1 MNLNFFKT
9 EIHEQQIH
17 LKHST
22 TRPFPRATQPFP
34 THLPQGKAIPKTTQQ
49 FSTHLLEG
57 MAFPKTTQINS
68 QGNAI
73 HFPSSYLYENHV
85 YDKRV

>member
-1 MNLNFFKT
+1 MKSNFLKK
-9 EIHEQQIH
+9 EIHEQKIH

-34 THLPQGKAIPKTTQQ
+34 IPFSTHLPQGKAIPKTTQQ

-57 MAFPKTTQINS
+57 IAFPKTTQS
-68 QGNAI
+68 
-73 HFPSSYLYENHV
+73 FPKEMLFTFLLLT
-85 YDKRV
+85 